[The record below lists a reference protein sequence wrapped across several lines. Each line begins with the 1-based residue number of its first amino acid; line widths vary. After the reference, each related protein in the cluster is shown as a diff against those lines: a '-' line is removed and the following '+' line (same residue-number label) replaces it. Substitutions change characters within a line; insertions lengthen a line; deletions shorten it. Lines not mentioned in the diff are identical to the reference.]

1 VDKVFGIGFQKT
13 GTSSLAEALEI
24 LGYRTNHGVFIN
36 HPEKRRSLRIAP
48 PLTNEKVVAQALPL
62 AAEYDALTDN
72 PWPLLYRELDAAF
85 PGAKFILMTRDP
97 QRWIA
102 SLVQHFG
109 DRESDVLEWIYG
121 CRSVRGNEARCLAVY
136 DAHYTAVH
144 NHFAHRPADLR
155 ELNFDQPSRW
165 NELCAFLGKPI
176 PAKPFPHA
184 NTATE
189 RARKQS
195 SLWRRVKNSVR
206 RATA

>member
-36 HPEKRRSLRIAP
+36 HAEKQRSLHIAP
-48 PLTNEKVVAQALPL
+48 PLTNESVAAEALPL
-62 AAEYDALTDN
+62 VADYDALTDN
-72 PWPLLYRELDAAF
+72 PWPLLYRELDAAY
-85 PGAKFILMTRDP
+85 PGAKFILTTRDP
-97 QRWIA
+97 QKWIV
-102 SLVQHFG
+102 SLVHHFG
-109 DRESDVLEWIYG
+109 ERDSDVVEWIYG
-121 CRSVRGNEARCLAVY
+121 CRSVRGNEARCLEVY
-136 DAHYTAVH
+136 ASH
-144 NHFAHRPADLR
+144 NNGVRSHFANRPGTLLEMDLD
-155 ELNFDQPSRW
+155 NAARW

-176 PAKPFPHA
+176 PRKSFPHE

-206 RATA
+206 RVSA